1 MAKPSRVKAYG
12 LNTPLIDVFPFPLYE
27 TRVPTTSDRSFDVG
41 QLWIYRNGDAR
52 QVYIFGGIDSSSLA
66 VWTLSST
73 AAGDVSTLQGDSGGA
88 ILPTLANIVIAGG
101 TNISTAGTSGPGTI
115 TVNLDADIAV
125 NSLETQ
131 ELRLEDNFIT
141 TTVAN
146 QDILL
151 SPDGSG
157 KVLINYATQ
166 HTVTV
171 YGASGAL
178 NGVGPLTNGQLLIG
192 STGATPVA
200 ASLTS
205 TGGSVTITPGA
216 GTINLE
222 AVGGAGL
229 TWSVVT
235 AATATLAAS
244 EGIFCNRGA
253 GVTVTLPASAAVGDS
268 YQVYAMNAGGFVIN
282 YGTGQSIRIGTT
294 VTTVTS
300 GTLSSVNIGDFVEI
314 ICNVA
319 NTGFVASVK
328 QGNLTST

>member
-1 MAKPSRVKAYG
+1 M
-12 LNTPLIDVFPFPLYE
+12 
-27 TRVPTTSDRSFDVG
+27 
-41 QLWIYRNGDAR
+41 
-52 QVYIFGGIDSSSLA
+52 
-66 VWTLSST
+66 
-73 AAGDVSTLQGDSGGA
+73 
-88 ILPTLANIVIAGG
+88 
-101 TNISTAGTSGPGTI
+101 
-115 TVNLDADIAV
+115 
-125 NSLETQ
+125 
-131 ELRLEDNFIT
+131 
-141 TTVAN
+141 
-146 QDILL
+146 
-151 SPDGSG
+151 
-157 KVLINYATQ
+157 
-166 HTVTV
+166 

>member
-1 MAKPSRVKAYG
+1 MAKPSRNKAYG
-12 LNTPLIDVFPFPLYE
+12 LNVPLIDVFPFPLYE
-27 TRVPTTSDRSFDVG
+27 TRVPTTADKSFDVG

-52 QVYIFGGIDSSSLA
+52 QVYIFGGIDSSNLA
-66 VWTLSST
+66 IWALSST
-73 AAGDVSTLQGDSGGA
+73 NTGDLATLEGDTGGA
-88 ILPTLANIVIAGG
+88 IVPTLENIIIAGG
-101 TNISTAGTSGPGTI
+101 SNISTEGSSSPGTI
-115 TVNLDADIAV
+115 TINLATNINVTSAQLGLINV
-125 NSLETQ
+125 ATNYITSTTSNTNI
-131 ELRLEDNFIT
+131 RLEPNGT
-141 TTVAN
+141 
-146 QDILL
+146 
-151 SPDGSG
+151 G
-157 KVLINYATQ
+157 KVTIEYATQ
-166 HTVTV
+166 HAVPV

-178 NGVGPLTNGQLLIG
+178 NEVGPLTNGQLLIG

-205 TGGSVTITPGA
+205 TGGSVTITQGA
-216 GTINLE
+216 GSINLE

-235 AATATLAAS
+235 AATATLAAG

-253 GVTVTLPASAAVGDS
+253 GVTVSLPTSAAVGDT

-319 NTGFVASVK
+319 DTGFIASVK

>member
-1 MAKPSRVKAYG
+1 MSKPSRNKAYG
-12 LNTPLIDVFPFPLYE
+12 LNSPLIDVFPFPLYE
-27 TRVPTTSDRSFDVG
+27 TRVPTTSDKSFDVG

-73 AAGDVSTLQGDSGGA
+73 AAGDVSSLQGDTGGA

-101 TNISTAGTSGPGTI
+101 TNIATVGTSGPGTI
-115 TVNLDADIAV
+115 TINLDTDIAV
-125 NSLETQ
+125 NSVETQ
-131 ELRLEDNFIT
+131 ELRLEDNFIASVVT
-141 TTVAN
+141 N
-146 QDILL
+146 QDIRLV
-151 SPDGSG
+151 PDGTG
-157 KVLINYATQ
+157 KVLIDYATQ
-166 HTVTV
+166 HAVSV

-178 NGVGPLTNGQLLIG
+178 NQVGPLTNGQLLIG

-235 AATATLAAS
+235 TATTSIAAS

-253 GVTVTLPASAAVGDS
+253 GVTVTLPVSANIGDT
-268 YQVYAMNAGGFVIN
+268 YQVYAMNAGGFTIN
-282 YGTGQSIRIGTT
+282 YNAGQSIRIGTT

-300 GTLSSVNIGDFVEI
+300 GTLSSVNIGDFIEI
-314 ICNVA
+314 TCNIL
-319 NTGFVASVK
+319 NTGFVCAIK